1 MPRTGTDTGPTPGF
15 LTTALRLCAGTKI
28 LTEIY
33 QSSPG
38 RAIWRFFL
46 LTVLCAIMAAV
57 VGTMVQRGPFER
69 AGQALDEEIGAFVV
83 TPDVIA
89 FRKDPDTPRRFKL
102 PYITLEY
109 FPDDTFTRTDFNADC
124 TSDLGVVILPGGLAS
139 WSRVNWKGEDIFS
152 ASLLPASEL
161 FAWLAPET
169 EGEANPAIR
178 PAGAPLW
185 EMYSGP
191 GLAETLKEKFGG
203 TDAARKSLSVNP
215 DGSVVRH
222 LLAFHEDGTVEWGGK
237 TEPSVTATGAQAA
250 RFALSMLTAVILLTT
265 FGRNLLEAGLI
276 ILLVSLIQYLR
287 SSTLPKGLVFR
298 NVLTIMV
305 YSTFPAQIFATL
317 FDAAGGSRF
326 ISFQLLF
333 VGIFFV
339 YQLFA
344 FRAVMKKVCPQ
355 PEKKDDDFDDSDF

>member
-1 MPRTGTDTGPTPGF
+1 MPQPGANAGSAPGF
-15 LTTALRLCAGTKI
+15 LTTTLRLCAGTQI

-33 QSSPG
+33 ESSPV
-38 RAIWRFFL
+38 RAIWRFIL

-57 VGTMVQRGPFER
+57 VGTMVQRGTFER
-69 AGQALDEEIGAFVV
+69 AGRALDEEIGAFVV
-83 TPDVIA
+83 TPDLIA
-89 FRKDPDTPRRFKL
+89 FRKDPDTPRRFRL

-109 FPDDTFTRTDFNADC
+109 FPGDTFSRTDFNADC

-139 WSRVNWKGEDIFS
+139 WSKVNWKGEDIFS

-161 FAWLAPET
+161 FAWLSPET
-169 EGEANPAIR
+169 KDGTKPDKIR
-178 PAGAPLW
+178 PAGSPLW

-191 GLAETLKEKFGG
+191 GLAETLKEQFATSASKNH
-203 TDAARKSLSVNP
+203 TVAP
-215 DGSVVRH
+215 DGTVTSH
-222 LLAFHEDGTVEWGGK
+222 TLAFHPDGMVEWGGK
-237 TEPSVTATGAQAA
+237 TEPSVSATGSQAA

-265 FGRNLLEAGLI
+265 FGRNLLEVGLI
-276 ILLVSLIQYLR
+276 VLLMSLIQFLR
-287 SSTLPKGLVFR
+287 ASTLPKGISF
-298 NVLTIMV
+298 NNALTITV
-305 YSTFPAQIFATL
+305 YSTFPAQLFATL
-317 FDAAGGSRF
+317 FDAAGGGRF

-344 FRAVMKKVCPQ
+344 FRAVIKKVCPQ

>member
-1 MPRTGTDTGPTPGF
+1 MPRTGTDAGPTTPGF
-15 LTTALRLCAGTKI
+15 LTTTLRLCAGTKI

-33 QSSPG
+33 ASSPA
-38 RAIWRFFL
+38 RALWRFFL
-46 LTVLCAIMAAV
+46 LTVLCAIMAAI
-57 VGTMVQRGPFER
+57 VGTMVQRGKFER

-89 FRKDPDTPRRFKL
+89 FRKEPGTPRRFRL

-109 FPDDTFTRTDFNADC
+109 FPGDTFRRTDFNEDC

-139 WSRVNWKGEDIFS
+139 WSRVINLKGEDIFS
-152 ASLLPASEL
+152 ASLLPASDL
-161 FAWLAPET
+161 FAWLAPEK
-169 EGEANPAIR
+169 EGEARPEIT
-178 PAGAPLW
+178 PAGTPLW

-191 GLAETLKEKFGG
+191 GLAETLKQKFASDDSERNAPVIG
-203 TDAARKSLSVNP
+203 P
-215 DGSVVRH
+215 
-222 LLAFHEDGTVEWGGK
+222 DGTVEWGGK
-237 TEPSVTATGAQAA
+237 TEPSVTAMGSQAA

-265 FGRNLLEAGLI
+265 FGRNILEAGLF
-276 ILLVSLIQYLR
+276 ILLMSLIQHLL
-287 SSTLPKGLVFR
+287 SSTLPKGLAYR
-298 NVLTIMV
+298 NVLTVMV

-344 FRAVMKKVCPQ
+344 FRAVMNKICPR

>member
-1 MPRTGTDTGPTPGF
+1 MPRTGTDAGPTPGF
-15 LTTALRLCAGTKI
+15 LTTTLRLCAGTKI

-33 QSSPG
+33 GSSPA
-38 RAIWRFFL
+38 RAVWRFFL
-46 LTVLCAIMAAV
+46 LTILCAIMAAI
-57 VGTMVQRGPFER
+57 VGTMVQRGRFER

-83 TPDVIA
+83 TPDVIV
-89 FRKDPDTPRRFKL
+89 FQKDPDTPRRFRL

-109 FPDDTFTRTDFNADC
+109 FPGDTFTRTDFNVDC

-139 WSRVNWKGEDIFS
+139 WSRANLTGEDIFS

-161 FAWLAPET
+161 FAWLVPEK
-169 EGEANPAIR
+169 EGEAKPE
-178 PAGAPLW
+178 PAGSPLW
-185 EMYSGP
+185 ELYSGP
-191 GLAETLKEKFGG
+191 GLAEALKEQFGG
-203 TDAARKSLSVNP
+203 TDAARNALSVNP
-215 DGSVVRH
+215 DGTVARH
-222 LLAFHEDGTVEWGGK
+222 SLAFHEDGTVEWGGK
-237 TEPSVTATGAQAA
+237 TEPAVTTTGVQAA

-287 SSTLPKGLVFR
+287 ASTLPRGLVYR

-326 ISFQLLF
+326 LSFQLLF